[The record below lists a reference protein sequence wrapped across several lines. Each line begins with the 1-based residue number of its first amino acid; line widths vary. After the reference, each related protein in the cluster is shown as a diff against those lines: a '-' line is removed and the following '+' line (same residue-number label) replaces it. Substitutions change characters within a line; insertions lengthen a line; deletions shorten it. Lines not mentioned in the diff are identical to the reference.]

1 MPIARFEMPD
11 GRIGRFEVPEGT
23 TPEQAQRLIAESLAQ
38 TEQPETGGM
47 ARAGQLLA
55 RGAAPVAAGAG
66 IGALAGGAPGALIGS
81 MAVPI
86 ADAAT
91 LIGNELNKGNVAVE
105 NYVRN
110 LLGMQARQVA
120 PTAMPSQAL
129 SQGMAQMGLPE
140 PTSTGERVIE
150 AIGGGVGGA
159 ATQLPALSRLATTA
173 VSETGRN
180 IAGRLA
186 QAPAAQMA
194 VSAPA
199 AGAAQFVGE
208 TTGSPALGMLAG
220 AGVGAVGGVR
230 PQVRERAPSADQLK
244 IQSEIAYKNAE
255 KAGVIV
261 SPESL
266 QSKFSTFN
274 NVIKNEGYDPGLH
287 PQLNAVVTR
296 LQQETEA
303 PKTLKELETLRRI
316 VRAPTKTFDNPD
328 QQRIAYR
335 LLDEFDDYVDNLS
348 TKDLIKGRAD
358 VAKAAASQSE
368 DIDSFVKNL
377 NKIQTAK
384 PERAMKELSKAR
396 NLYARSKK
404 SDVMSD
410 ILERAE
416 IKAGANFT
424 QSGLENSLR
433 QELKSLALNKKRMA
447 GFTKTEQDAIQAA
460 AKGGNVQNVLRYFG
474 KYAPTSVIPAGIGSG
489 IGAGIGAAM
498 GGPVGAAIGS
508 AVVPTVGAAARAGAT
523 RMGLS
528 NLQELQ
534 DMIALGRAPEN
545 QRRTRLMGVTGIRGL
560 LSSPEERQQ
569 LIDEETNLGQ

>member
-47 ARAGQLLA
+47 ARTGQLLL

-66 IGALAGGAPGALIGS
+66 IGAAVGGAPGALIGS

-120 PTAMPSQAL
+120 PTQMPSQAL

-150 AIGGGVGGA
+150 AAGAGLGGA
-159 ATQLPALSRLATTA
+159 STQLPALGRLATTA
-173 VSETGRN
+173 ATEGGRRL
-180 IAGRLA
+180 AGQLA
-186 QAPAAQMA
+186 QAPGTQLA
-194 VSAPA
+194 VSAPSA
-199 AGAAQFVGE
+199 AAAQYVGE
-208 TTGSPALGMLAG
+208 TTESPLLGMAAGGTVGALGG
-220 AGVGAVGGVR
+220 IR
-230 PQVRERAPSADQLK
+230 PRIREVAPTPEQLRNLSDL
-244 IQSEIAYKNAE
+244 QYTNAT
-255 KAGVIV
+255 KAGVVV

-266 QSKFSTFN
+266 KAKLPSFN
-274 NVIKNEGYDPGLH
+274 EALKVEGYDPGLH

-296 LQQETEA
+296 LQQETDA

-316 VRAPTKTFDNPD
+316 VKAPTRTFDNPD

-335 LLDEFDDYVDNLS
+335 LLDEFDDYVDNL
-348 TKDLIKGRAD
+348 KPADLVGA
-358 VAKAAASQSE
+358 AKES
-368 DIDSFVKNL
+368 K
-377 NKIQTAK
+377 TATN
-384 PERAMKELSKAR
+384 ALSKAR

-447 GFTKTEQDAIQAA
+447 GFTKAEQDAIQAA

-489 IGAGIGAAM
+489 IGAGVGAAM

-523 RMGLS
+523 RIGM
-528 NLQELQ
+528 NRLQELQ
-534 DMIALGRAPEN
+534 DMIALGRMPEN
-545 QRRTRLMGVTGIRGL
+545 QRRTRFMGVTGIRGL

>member
-1 MPIARFEMPD
+1 MPD

-23 TPEQAQRLIAESLAQ
+23 TPEQAQRMVAESLAQ

-47 ARAGQLLA
+47 ARTGELLL
-55 RGAAPVAAGAG
+55 RGAAPVAVGAG
-66 IGALAGGAPGALIGS
+66 IGGLAGGAPGALIGS

-91 LIGNELNKGNVAVE
+91 LIGNELNKGNIAVE

-110 LLGMQARQVA
+110 LLGMQSRQVE
-120 PTAMPSQAL
+120 PTQMPSQAL

-150 AIGGGVGGA
+150 AVGAGVGGA

-173 VSETGRN
+173 ATEGGRRL
-180 IAGRLA
+180 AGQFA
-186 QAPAAQMA
+186 QAPVTQLA

-199 AGAAQFVGE
+199 AATAQYVGE
-208 TTGSPALGMLAG
+208 TTESPLLGMAAGTAVGALGG
-220 AGVGAVGGVR
+220 IR
-230 PQVRERAPSADQLK
+230 PRVREAAPTADQLRNMSDL
-244 IQSEIAYKNAE
+244 QYTNAT
-255 KAGVIV
+255 KAGVVV
-261 SPESL
+261 SPQSL
-266 QSKFSTFN
+266 KSKLPSFN
-274 NVIKNEGYDPGLH
+274 EALKVEGYDPGLH
-287 PQLNAVVTR
+287 PQLNAVVNR
-296 LQQETEA
+296 LQQETEL

-316 VRAPTKTFDNPD
+316 VKAPTRTFDNPD

-335 LLDEFDDYVDNLS
+335 LLDEFDDYVDNL
-348 TKDLIKGRAD
+348 KPADLVGA
-358 VAKAAASQSE
+358 AKES
-368 DIDSFVKNL
+368 K
-377 NKIQTAK
+377 TATT
-384 PERAMKELSKAR
+384 ALSKAR

-447 GFTKTEQDAIQAA
+447 SFTKAEQDAIQAA

-523 RMGLS
+523 RIGM
-528 NLQELQ
+528 NRLQELQ
-534 DMIALGRAPEN
+534 DMIALGRLPEN
-545 QRRTRLMGVTGIRGL
+545 QKRTRLMGVTGIRGL